1 MEYMINRIKPEY
13 VGEHCVQIMFPY
25 TEKLKIEDGE
35 KTIFKDD
42 KSGYYN
48 NYVDDERRKQFP
60 FSSIPIHKDL
70 NYGTTVTYVNVLLD
84 YGKEYS
90 VYVDNNKEALIMK
103 AYKDYDKAFIVET
116 FKGSKILNMTVEELK
131 AHKIIN
137 AGKPRILKFLNPGFS
152 KKEIN
157 SEKKKV
163 KTLSRN
169 KNSN

>member
-1 MEYMINRIKPEY
+1 MEKNVFSTYLKKAKTANPKFLLATPPCQGMSSLGKKDY
-13 VGEHCVQIMFPY
+13 VE
-25 TEKLKIEDGE
+25 
-35 KTIFKDD
+35 
-42 KSGYYN
+42 
-48 NYVDDERRKQFP
+48 DERRKQFP

-70 NYGTTVTYVNVLLD
+70 NYGATVTYVNVLLD

-103 AYKDYDKAFIVET
+103 AYKDYDKAFVVET

-157 SEKKKV
+157 SEKRKV
-163 KTLSRN
+163 KTLSKN